1 MANYNGMMVARR
13 VGDVGEAVSKSI
25 LEACGFQVQDV
36 SRNPDYYEKGDLI
49 ATKNGKSYFIE
60 VKTDT
65 RAHETGNLVVELI
78 SNVEAKRTGWFN
90 YCKCD
95 KYFFYL
101 AKSNELII
109 VDRLELRKC
118 GCYMNTCETE
128 QNDNHI
134 AYKTGVIGKISISKV
149 KELCPSFRRI
159 QL

>member
-1 MANYNGMMVARR
+1 MANYNGMIPARR
-13 VGDVGEAVSKSI
+13 VGDVGEAVCKNG

-36 SRNPDYYEKGDLI
+36 SRNPDYYEKDDLI

-90 YCKCD
+90 YCKYN

-101 AKSNELII
+101 ANSNELII
-109 VDRLELRKC
+109 VDQKWLDAPE
-118 GCYMNTCETE
+118 
-128 QNDNHI
+128 
-134 AYKTGVIGKISISKV
+134 TGVVPERLSWLI
-149 KELCPSFRRI
+149 LR
-159 QL
+159 

>member
-1 MANYNGMMVARR
+1 MANYNGMIPARR
-13 VGDVGEAVSKSI
+13 VGDVGEAVCKNV

-36 SRNPDYYEKGDLI
+36 SRNPDYYEKDDLI

-90 YCKCD
+90 YCKCN

-101 AKSNELII
+101 ANSNELII
-109 VDRLELRKC
+109 VDQKWLDAPETGMVPERLSWLILR
-118 GCYMNTCETE
+118 
-128 QNDNHI
+128 
-134 AYKTGVIGKISISKV
+134 
-149 KELCPSFRRI
+149 
-159 QL
+159 

>member
-1 MANYNGMMVARR
+1 MANYNGMMAARR
-13 VGDVGEAVSKSI
+13 VGDVGEAVCKNV

-65 RAHETGNLVVELI
+65 WAHKTGNLVVELI
-78 SNVEAKRTGWFN
+78 SNMEAKRTGWFN

-118 GCYMNTCETE
+118 GWYMNTKETE
-128 QNDNHI
+128 QSDNHET
-134 AYKTGVIGKISISKV
+134 YKTGVIGKISISKV
-149 KELCPSFRRI
+149 EELCPSFRRI

>member
-1 MANYNGMMVARR
+1 MANYNGMIPARR
-13 VGDVGEAVSKSI
+13 VGDVGEAVCKNV

-36 SRNPDYYEKGDLI
+36 SRNPDYYEKDDLI

-90 YCKCD
+90 YCKCN

-101 AKSNELII
+101 ANSNELII
-109 VDRLELRKC
+109 VDQKWLDAPE
-118 GCYMNTCETE
+118 
-128 QNDNHI
+128 
-134 AYKTGVIGKISISKV
+134 TGVVPERLSWLI
-149 KELCPSFRRI
+149 LR
-159 QL
+159 

>member
-1 MANYNGMMVARR
+1 MANYNGMIPARR
-13 VGDVGEAVSKSI
+13 VGDVGEAVCKNV

-78 SNVEAKRTGWFN
+78 SNMEAKRTGWFN
-90 YCKCD
+90 YCKCN

-101 AKSNELII
+101 ANSNELII
-109 VDRLELRKC
+109 VDQK
-118 GCYMNTCETE
+118 
-128 QNDNHI
+128 
-134 AYKTGVIGKISISKV
+134 
-149 KELCPSFRRI
+149 
-159 QL
+159 